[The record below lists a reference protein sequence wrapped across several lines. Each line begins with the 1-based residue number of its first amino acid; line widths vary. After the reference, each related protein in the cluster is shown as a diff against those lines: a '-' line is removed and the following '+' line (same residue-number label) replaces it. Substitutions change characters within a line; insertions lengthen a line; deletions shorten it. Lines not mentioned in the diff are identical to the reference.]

1 MRVYLYVLSPIAPGP
16 VGDLQASFDETG
28 SMFDSMTR
36 EYTLN
41 LDIVWREP
49 LMQNGVI
56 TAYNVTVFQTD
67 DPSDIIYSNDT
78 LIAPNVTASVMV
90 LAFTNYT
97 VSVAAF
103 TSAGQ
108 GEENSVTIESP
119 EAG

>member
-1 MRVYLYVLSPIAPGP
+1 
-16 VGDLQASFDETG
+16 
-28 SMFDSMTR
+28 MTR

-56 TAYNVTVFQTD
+56 TAYSVTVYQTND
-67 DPSDIIYSNDT
+67 LSDIVYSNDT

-97 VSVAAF
+97 VSVAAS

-108 GEENSVTIESP
+108 GNESTVTVESP
-119 EAG
+119 EAGNGIFKISL